1 MAQWNTAEPRPSRQ
15 NKGQDF
21 FRCWGQGV
29 AWHASKD
36 RVPRMPYPPNSGCIR
51 HVLACPSST
60 PSECWRLPPRLESTP
75 GLKLI
80 SLPLHNNAAASP
92 GTSSLRLRRT
102 CSALLGWAPE
112 PQNSGY
118 LPSQRASASSTL
130 PGVNLSFRDWRPN
143 MGTAAAPPSS
153 EARMLTGGGAGGQ
166 ELRMGDRWQPGAG
179 VWGRKQ
185 LHIFRVR

>member
-1 MAQWNTAEPRPSRQ
+1 MRSQERGQHSHRRTELRDRALFRFTYRWLLRGIFLQTCALSPPHCTWSLTTLDSLGVAQWNTAEPRPSRQ

-92 GTSSLRLRRT
+92 LPEHLVSDCAEHALPCWAGPLSPRT
-102 CSALLGWAPE
+102 QVIYPAKG
-112 PQNSGY
+112 PQHHP
-118 LPSQRASASSTL
+118 LCQ
-130 PGVNLSFRDWRPN
+130 V
-143 MGTAAAPPSS
+143 
-153 EARMLTGGGAGGQ
+153 
-166 ELRMGDRWQPGAG
+166 
-179 VWGRKQ
+179 
-185 LHIFRVR
+185 